1 GSVTS
6 GQSENAGDTRTTP
19 TPARRG
25 RSPFDQSGVQ
35 RDGAGVAHYSDR
47 PQSLAHLLRASV
59 ERDADAVA
67 IVELGGASLSYAEL
81 WQRAERVAGGLREAG
96 VGRGDRVAIR
106 LGNGADW
113 VLAFFGAQL
122 AGAVVVPVNTR
133 LTEEEV
139 AYVLDDSGAK
149 FSFVT
154 GEPLPDGEPAFVED
168 LQPDDLAAIFYTSGT
183 TGFPKG
189 AMTSHENFTTNIE
202 SCFRV
207 LNIERSEL
215 EGMST

>member
-81 WQRAERVAGGLREAG
+81 WQRAERVAGGLSDAG
-96 VGRGDRVAIR
+96 VARGDRVAIR

-122 AGAVVVPVNTR
+122 LGAVVVPVNTR

-139 AYVLDDSGAK
+139 AYLLEDSGAK
-149 FSFVT
+149 FTFEDGT
-154 GEPLPDGEPAFVED
+154 TLPAGHAAEPEPL
-168 LQPDDLAAIFYTSGT
+168 
-183 TGFPKG
+183 
-189 AMTSHENFTTNIE
+189 SH
-202 SCFRV
+202 
-207 LNIERSEL
+207 
-215 EGMST
+215 